1 MRLMRR
7 GARPFGRAI
16 IAVAVLTATVVFAQ
30 QPGKHPVSGRVYAQ
44 TMGVQGASWLD
55 RPERDREEDP
65 DLAIRLLRIQKGATV
80 ADVGA
85 GSGNITIRLAKQVGP
100 MGKVYANDIQP
111 GMLEILQKNVA
122 KAKLTNVM
130 PVLGAIDDPKL
141 PAESID
147 LAIMV
152 DVYHEFSEPQKML
165 QRLREA
171 IKPGGRLVLLEYR
184 AEDPDLAI
192 RLLRIQKGAT
202 VADVGAGSGNIT
214 IRLAKQVGPMGK
226 VYANDIQPGM
236 LDILQKNVARAKLT
250 NVTPVLGAIDDP
262 KLPAESIDLAI
273 MVDVYHEFSEPQKML
288 QRLREAIKP
297 GGRLVLLEYR
307 AEDLEV
313 PILREHKMTKAQVKL
328 EVEHEGFQQQRVFDD
343 LPRQHLIV
351 FTRP

>member
-1 MRLMRR
+1 MPRW
-7 GARPFGRAI
+7 ARPSGWAI
-16 IAVAVLTATVVFAQ
+16 VLALAVVTATVVSAQ

-65 DLAIRLLRIQKGATV
+65 DHAIRLLRIQKGATV

-85 GSGNITIRLAKQVGP
+85 GSGNISIRLAKAVGP

-111 GMLEILQKNVA
+111 GMLDILQKNVA
-122 KAKLTNVM
+122 KAKLTNVVT
-130 PVLGAIDDPKL
+130 VLGAIDDPRL

-184 AEDPDLAI
+184 AEDPD
-192 RLLRIQKGAT
+192 
-202 VADVGAGSGNIT
+202 
-214 IRLAKQVGPMGK
+214 
-226 VYANDIQPGM
+226 
-236 LDILQKNVARAKLT
+236 
-250 NVTPVLGAIDDP
+250 
-262 KLPAESIDLAI
+262 
-273 MVDVYHEFSEPQKML
+273 
-288 QRLREAIKP
+288 
-297 GGRLVLLEYR
+297 
-307 AEDLEV
+307 V

-328 EVEHEGFQQQRVFDD
+328 EVENEGFKQSRVFDD
-343 LPRQHLIV
+343 LPWQHLFV